1 MKCLVTGAS
10 GFVGR
15 QLCRQLAVN
24 TQTVIALSRSGA
36 SLPDGTA
43 TVALDLATQ
52 EPDVAL
58 LQGVDVVYH
67 LAGIAH
73 QRATESAYQQLN
85 YRATVKLAR
94 LSATAGVKCFV
105 FVSSVK
111 AMGAPDSARPR
122 REDECTVPD
131 DPYSLSKWQAE
142 CALRDEFSD
151 SAMSVIILRPAL
163 VYGPGAKG
171 NLGLLAAGVRLGMPR
186 PPADGARSVMALQ
199 DLVDLLCKVVNEP
212 TPGVHT
218 WIACDNRPYST
229 RAIYDLMRT
238 ASGKGA
244 GVAWLP
250 RWGWRLGAALLD
262 LLSPR
267 GNESTFDKLFGS
279 ELYSNAAVLAHTDWR
294 PHRQLDDVIGTIVP
308 GGSASS

>member
-1 MKCLVTGAS
+1 VKCLVTGAS

-15 QLCRQLAVN
+15 RLCQQLAVDG
-24 TQTVIALSRSGA
+24 QTVIALSRQGTP
-36 SLPDGTA
+36 LPDGTA
-43 TVALDLATQ
+43 TLALDLATH
-52 EPDVAL
+52 EPDGAL
-58 LQGVDVVYH
+58 LSGVDVVYH

-73 QRATESAYQQLN
+73 QQAQESAYQQLN
-85 YRATVKLAR
+85 YQATVALAR
-94 LSATAGVKCFV
+94 LAAAARVKCFV

-111 AMGAPDSARPR
+111 AMGAPDSVQFR
-122 REDECTVPD
+122 REDDCTVPV

-142 CALRDEFSD
+142 CVLREEFAE

-171 NLGLLAAGVRLGMPR
+171 NLGRLAAGVRRGMPR
-186 PPADGARSVMALQ
+186 PPAGGARSMIAVQ
-199 DLVDLLCKVVNEP
+199 DLVGLLCKVTNDP
-212 TPGVHT
+212 APGVQT
-218 WIACDNRPYST
+218 WIACGDHPYSV

-262 LLSPR
+262 LLSPG
-267 GNESTFDKLFGS
+267 GNESTFDKLFGT
-279 ELYSNAAVLAHTDWR
+279 ELYSNAAVLAHTAWR
-294 PHRQLDDVIGTIVP
+294 PSRQLEDVIDTMLVGGGTH
-308 GGSASS
+308 S

>member
-1 MKCLVTGAS
+1 VKCLVTGAS

-15 QLCRQLAVN
+15 RLCQQLAVDG
-24 TQTVIALSRSGA
+24 QTVIALSRQGTP
-36 SLPDGTA
+36 LPDGTA
-43 TVALDLATQ
+43 TLALDLATH
-52 EPDVAL
+52 ELDGAL
-58 LQGVDVVYH
+58 LRGVDVVYH

-73 QRATESAYQQLN
+73 QQAQEFAYQQLN

-94 LSATAGVKCFV
+94 LAAAAGVKCFV

-111 AMGAPDSARPR
+111 AMGAPDSLRPR
-122 REDECTVPD
+122 REDECTVPT

-142 CALRDEFSD
+142 CSLREEFAD

-171 NLGLLAAGVRLGMPR
+171 NLGRLAAGVRRGMPR
-186 PPADGARSVMALQ
+186 PPAGGARSMLAIQ
-199 DLVDLLCKVVNEP
+199 DLVDLLCKVADDP
-212 TPGVHT
+212 APGVQT
-218 WIACDNRPYST
+218 WIACGDHPYSA

-262 LLSPR
+262 LLSPG
-267 GNESTFDKLFGS
+267 GNESTFDKLFGT
-279 ELYSNAAVLAHTDWR
+279 ELYSNAAVLADTAWR
-294 PHRQLDDVIGTIVP
+294 PSWQLEDVIDTMLAGGGTH
-308 GGSASS
+308 S